1 MNRLVATEV
10 NRLEQRKTR
19 EGMVKWLHRE
29 FMAEMMKATRG
40 FSFCL
45 VGFLTSSSTTRLYR
59 GQDRASDNFTCC
71 HT

>member
-10 NRLEQRKTR
+10 NRLEQKKTR

-40 FSFCL
+40 K
-45 VGFLTSSSTTRLYR
+45 
-59 GQDRASDNFTCC
+59 
-71 HT
+71 